1 MKKYFSLFMLFI
13 LSFSIFLIPS
23 FAAIEEQSVI
33 KLYDGTTDGWL
44 DNQNGTLLTI
54 QEIDGVK
61 ALVHESAND
70 SISLKRKFTV
80 DWSGYDIKDITIK
93 AKIHIDIASISPDAS
108 GSFKIKNGDG
118 ADPDNSNESNQFNFD
133 IHELNLQKGWNT
145 FVFKLS
151 DAVPD
156 GGDNYKIADWFCIW
170 INSLPENCQVS
181 IGELEIINNVVVA
194 DTVAEAAPVDETAAV
209 EEAEA
214 DTQSANP
221 QTGDNILYTYI
232 LLIAFS
238 YVTMLIGKK
247 IKN

>member
-1 MKKYFSLFMLFI
+1 MKKHFSLLMLFI
-13 LSFSIFLIPS
+13 FSLSIFLIPS
-23 FAAIEEQSVI
+23 FAATEEHSVI

-44 DNQNGTLLTI
+44 DNQNGTLLSI
-54 QEIDGVK
+54 QDIDGVK

-70 SISLKRKFTV
+70 SISIKRKFTV
-80 DWSGYDIKDITIK
+80 DWSGYDIKNITIK
-93 AKIHIDIASISPDAS
+93 AKIHIDIASISSDAS

-145 FVFKLS
+145 FNFKLS

-156 GGDNYKIADWFCIW
+156 GGDDYKIADWFCIW

-181 IGELEIINNVVVA
+181 IGELEIINNIVTA
-194 DTVAEAAPVDETAAV
+194 DTVAEAAPVNEAAAAENTAV
-209 EEAEA
+209 
-214 DTQSANP
+214 DTQETSP
-221 QTGDNILYTYI
+221 QTGDNILYTFI
-232 LLIAFS
+232 LLAAVS
-238 YVTMLIGKK
+238 YVMMSISKK